1 MPMDTVSFGRRD
13 VPPEEKGGL
22 VRAVFGSVAPLYDL
36 MNDLMSGGLHRV
48 WKDVLLDRLN
58 PQPGQLLADVAGG
71 TGDIAHGFV
80 RRAAERPARG
90 RDEARAIIIDVNH
103 AMLEAG
109 QPRDVEAGF
118 GDTVTRVCGDAESL
132 PLPDNSVDTYTI
144 GFGIRNVTYR
154 ERALKDAFRVLRRG
168 GRFACLEFS
177 RPITPLIEAAYN
189 TYSDAVIPRLGGA
202 VAGDRESYEYLIE
215 SIRRFPTQEAFA
227 AEVRAAGFSR
237 VRVENLTAGVVAIH
251 SGWKI

>member
-1 MPMDTVSFGRRD
+1 METVSFGDRD
-13 VPPEEKGGL
+13 VAPEEKGGL
-22 VRAVFGSVAPLYDL
+22 VRAVFGSVAPHYDL

-58 PQPGQLLADVAGG
+58 PQPGQTLADVAGG
-71 TGDIAHGFV
+71 TGDIAHGFI
-80 RRAAERPARG
+80 RRAGTRPARG
-90 RDEARAIIIDVNH
+90 RNEASAFIIDVNH

-109 QPRDVEAGF
+109 QGRDEEEGLT
-118 GDTVTRVCGDAESL
+118 DSVTRVCGDAEAL
-132 PLPDNSVDTYTI
+132 PLPDASVDTYTI

-154 ERALKDAFRVLRRG
+154 DRALKEAFRVLKRG

-177 RPITPLIEAAYN
+177 RPVTPLIEAAYN

-202 VAGDRESYEYLIE
+202 VAGDADSYKYLIE
-215 SIRRFPTQEAFA
+215 SIRRFPPQEAFA
-227 AEVRAAGFSR
+227 AEVKAAGFSR
-237 VRVENLTAGVVAIH
+237 VNVENLTAGVVAIH